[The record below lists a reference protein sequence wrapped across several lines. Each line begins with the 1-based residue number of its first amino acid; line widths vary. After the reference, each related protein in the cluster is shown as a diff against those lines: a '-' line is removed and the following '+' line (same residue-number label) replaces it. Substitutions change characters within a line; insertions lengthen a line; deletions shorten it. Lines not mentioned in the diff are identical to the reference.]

1 MENDFVELFDQWA
14 NSYDQTVA
22 GHDIEYRD
30 VFLHYDEILQQVAD
44 RSFGHVLEFGPG
56 TGNLTVKLIIKGLS
70 VIGVEPSG
78 VMRKIAQEKVAGRA
92 EIIEGHFFHFPQNLT
107 VQTIASSYAFHHLTD
122 GEKAEAIASY
132 RNILPSG
139 GKIVFADTIYESVK
153 SYQKAIR
160 DASQKGFHN
169 LAHDLQSEYY
179 TTLPVL
185 TAILNQNGFDVEFEQ
200 CNDFVWIMEAIKR

>member
-1 MENDFVELFDQWA
+1 MENQFVELFDLWA

-22 GHDIEYRD
+22 GHDLEYRE

-56 TGNLTVKLIIKGLS
+56 TGNLTVKLFNKGLS

-78 VMRKIAQEKVAGRA
+78 VMRKIALEKVAGRA
-92 EIIEGHFFHFPQNLT
+92 EIIEGHFFHFPQSST
-107 VQTIASSYAFHHLTD
+107 FQTIASSYAFHHLTD
-122 GEKAEAIASY
+122 EEKAEAIASY
-132 RNILPSG
+132 RNLLPSG

>member
-22 GHDIEYRD
+22 GHDVEYRD
-30 VFLHYDEILQQVAD
+30 VFIHYDEILQQVAD

-132 RNILPSG
+132 RNLLPSG
-139 GKIVFADTIYESVK
+139 GKIVFADTIYESVRILSK
-153 SYQKAIR
+153 SH
-160 DASQKGFHN
+160 KGCI
-169 LAHDLQSEYY
+169 A
-179 TTLPVL
+179 
-185 TAILNQNGFDVEFEQ
+185 
-200 CNDFVWIMEAIKR
+200 KRIP